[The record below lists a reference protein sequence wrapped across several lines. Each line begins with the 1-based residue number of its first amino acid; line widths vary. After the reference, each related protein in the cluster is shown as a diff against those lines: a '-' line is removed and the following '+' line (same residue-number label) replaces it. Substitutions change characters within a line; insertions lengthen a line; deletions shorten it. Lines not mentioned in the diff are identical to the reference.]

1 MNRRSFGTVAKKR
14 NSLVAV
20 VSVKVGHDD
29 CTAEFSVFRIFQR
42 ITAVSR
48 FGNKLFNF
56 SLISD
61 CLRRTK
67 KIFCAEI
74 RDVATAQTDK
84 H

>member
-1 MNRRSFGTVAKKR
+1 MNRRSFGAVAEKC

-20 VSVKVGHDD
+20 VAIKVGHND
-29 CTAEFSVFRIFQR
+29 CAAEFSVFRIFQR
-42 ITAVSR
+42 VTAVSR
-48 FGNKLFNF
+48 FCDKLFDF
-56 SLISD
+56 SLIAD

-74 RDVATAQTDK
+74 RDVATAHTDK